1 METTSR
7 RPWSELTLLLVVGT
21 AVLIAAAVTDA
32 FDSPGAWTLV
42 AVLAGAYALSRGTAR
57 NELHLPERPVRIRA
71 TVPAEGAQTHATA
84 SETAAEFVVS
94 EEQLE
99 VDKRRRPT
107 ERVRL
112 RKDVVTEEVTI
123 TVPVRREVVRLERV
137 PIEPGES
144 LEGDAVPFELAEGR
158 TQELVLMEE
167 RAVVDTRVVPRERVW
182 LEKSVETTEEH
193 FTQTVRREEVEL
205 DREPAPGGESEQE
218 HRP

>member
-7 RPWSELTLLLVVGT
+7 RPWSQLTLLLVVGT

-71 TVPAEGAQTHATA
+71 TVPAAGAQTHATA
-84 SETAAEFVVS
+84 SETAAEVVVS

-112 RKDVVTEEVTI
+112 RKDVVTEEITI

-137 PIEPGES
+137 PIEPGE
-144 LEGDAVPFELAEGR
+144 LGEDAPLALSDGR
-158 TQELVLMEE
+158 THELVLMEE
-167 RAVVDTRVVPRERVW
+167 QAVVDTRVVPRERVW
-182 LEKSVETTEEH
+182 LEKSVETTDEH